1 MVVSGGLALGT
12 RGRTVY
18 VGGASLE
25 APRDSLP
32 LVTLALGLAAADAIV
47 NWRHRVPT
55 SDGRTMFFSTT
66 VMRRH
71 PRSATRRCAYR
82 RYRHKRESHLF
93 PAEIASSATS
103 LRIATGRDYN
113 LGTLLTALI
122 EAIHEHID
130 NLLQNGRESVLRV
143 FSQASSY
150 VRGRRVIVD
159 QNGQE
164 LTGVTDGLDPQGFL
178 LLRKDNGSR
187 TLILAGGVRPA

>member
-1 MVVSGGLALGT
+1 M
-12 RGRTVY
+12 
-18 VGGASLE
+18 
-25 APRDSLP
+25 
-32 LVTLALGLAAADAIV
+32 
-47 NWRHRVPT
+47 
-55 SDGRTMFFSTT
+55 
-66 VMRRH
+66 
-71 PRSATRRCAYR
+71 
-82 RYRHKRESHLF
+82 
-93 PAEIASSATS
+93 
-103 LRIATGRDYN
+103 RIATGRDYN

-130 NLLQNGRESVLRV
+130 NLLQNGRESVLRA